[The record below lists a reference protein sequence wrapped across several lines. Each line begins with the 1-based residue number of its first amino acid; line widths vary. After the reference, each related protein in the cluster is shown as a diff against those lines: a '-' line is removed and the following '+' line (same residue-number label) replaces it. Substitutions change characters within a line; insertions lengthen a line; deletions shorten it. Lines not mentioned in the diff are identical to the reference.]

1 MEKDTVTHLDEGALM
16 ALVDGELMEPDAAAL
31 EAHLEECAECRV
43 ALESLRADRARLSG
57 ALRLLDRE
65 PPTEMAHQRLRR
77 TRRSRSGTGRPLRW
91 AAVIVVG
98 TATALAATVPGSP
111 LREWIASVGDDPPV
125 VVAVDERSEMAVE
138 TARAPAAPAGVSVV
152 PRAGRMLV
160 SFTGASEGL
169 RIRLHVHDGDEV
181 EVLTSGGAEQARFHT
196 APERIEVRDA
206 GRGEASVEI
215 PRGLAEFTLEVDG
228 RVFMAKRG
236 EDLRFP
242 GPPADTVGP
251 AIVFEVR
258 P

>member
-1 MEKDTVTHLDEGALM
+1 MERDTVTHLDEGALM
-16 ALVDGELMEPDAAAL
+16 ALVDGELPPGDAAAL
-31 EAHLEECAECRV
+31 EAHLEECAACR
-43 ALESLRADRARLSG
+43 AAAQSLRAERKKLSD

-65 PPTEMAHQRLRR
+65 PPTELARQRLRR
-77 TRRSRSGTGRPLRW
+77 TRRSRSGIGRPLRW

-111 LREWIASVGDDPPV
+111 LREWIAAIGDDAPA
-125 VVAVDERSEMAVE
+125 VVAVDERSEVAVE
-138 TARAPAAPAGVSVV
+138 TARAPAAPAGVFVV
-152 PRAGRMLV
+152 PRTGRMSV

-169 RIRLHVHDGDEV
+169 RIRLHVHDGEEV
-181 EVLTSGGAEQARFHT
+181 EVLTSRGAEQARFHT
-196 APERIEVRDA
+196 APDRIEVRDA
-206 GRGEASVEI
+206 GRGEASIEI

-228 RVFMAKRG
+228 RVYMAKRG